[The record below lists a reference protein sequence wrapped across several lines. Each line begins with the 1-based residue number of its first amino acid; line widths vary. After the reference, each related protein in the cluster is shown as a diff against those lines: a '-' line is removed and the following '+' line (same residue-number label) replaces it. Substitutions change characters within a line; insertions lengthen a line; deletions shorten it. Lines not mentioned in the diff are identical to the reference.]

1 MDPAL
6 EVIEKA
12 VQDAED
18 YQAHL
23 EHNKE
28 GLKMMKIVEQF
39 LRDRKRLLY
48 GGFAINAL
56 LPKKDQFYDPAKEL
70 PDYDFLTPDPY
81 TDVAELI
88 QRFTAAGYT
97 EVEPTIGI
105 HEGTYKVFVNFQGV
119 ADITFCDTTVYS
131 ILQKEAVT
139 KDGLTLCPPNYLRMN
154 MFVELS
160 RPAGDVSRWVK
171 VYKRFLLL
179 DKAWPFQVSK
189 NTHISTPPSQTLS
202 SVQKTRL
209 YTAFLQEAGTHGD
222 VLLGIPDVAHIFQHP
237 SQGPQKRAQTL
248 KSKVGKGPFFLLA
261 LSVSPLESAKAV
273 LKVWKR
279 TLSGLELREV
289 NPVGEL
295 LPSRVEILHNGVPLY
310 MVFQTVA
317 CHAYYDVRIGRKTM
331 RVASMDTLLQFYF
344 AMYYAQL
351 EYPGQAAILGLCKQ
365 VLDLAHQVRVTQNKP
380 WPFPAFAVQCLG
392 YQPTFAELKREHRER
407 VRAEREKKKAEIK
420 LRRSV
425 KAASARL
432 SAQRT
437 KAKTKKR
444 GRITA
449 Y

>member
-1 MDPAL
+1 MDPV

-28 GLKMMKIVEQF
+28 GLKLMKIVEQF

-56 LPKKDQFYDPAKEL
+56 LPVKDQFYDATKEL

-88 QRFTAAGYT
+88 QRFTAAGYE

-119 ADITFCDTTVYS
+119 ADITFCDAVVYET
-131 ILQKEAVT
+131 LQKEAVT
-139 KDGLTLCPPNYLRMN
+139 VNGLTLCPPNYLRMN

-179 DKAWPFQVSK
+179 DAAWPFDACA
-189 NTHISTPPSQTLS
+189 NTASSTIPTRSLS
-202 SVQKTRL
+202 PVQKSRL
-209 YTAFLQEAGTHGD
+209 YADFLREVRGHGD
-222 VLLGIPDVAHIFQHP
+222 VLLGIPDVTHIFQHP
-237 SQGPQKRAQTL
+237 SQSPSRRTKTL
-248 KSKVGKGPFFLLA
+248 KSKVTKGPFLLLA
-261 LSVSPLESAKAV
+261 LSVAPLESAKAI
-273 LKVWKR
+273 LKSWKR
-279 TLSGLELREV
+279 SVSDLELREV
-289 NPVGEL
+289 NAVGEL
-295 LPSRVEILHNGVPLY
+295 LPARVEIVQNGVPLY
-310 MVFQTVA
+310 MAFQTVA
-317 CHAYYDVRIGRKTM
+317 CHAYYDVRIGRKVLRM
-331 RVASMDTLLQFYF
+331 ASMDTLLQMYF
-344 AMYYAQL
+344 AMYYAHL
-351 EYPGQAAILGLCKQ
+351 EHPGQDVLLCLCKQ
-365 VLDLAHQVRVTQNKP
+365 VLDLAHRVRVLGNKP
-380 WPFPAFAVQCLG
+380 WPFPKFAVQCLG

-432 SAQRT
+432 SAYRT

-444 GRITA
+444 GRSPVRF
-449 Y
+449 